1 MDGALYVVGAE
12 DFFHTI
18 VSIIVTPDPKC
29 TEPLAR
35 LTNPGTWPHRMS
47 NPGHRSQPLK
57 SKSAF
62 PALLI
67 VPLFSACSWLIVE
80 APPVGYE
87 RFNYVPCT
95 QSKVVPTIDA
105 GVAAVSTWLS
115 LMAMTSDEFVN
126 GLESGGTWLNVP
138 GASYSKTGGI
148 VTFLSVGVLTGVS
161 AGMGFKKVRECR
173 AAVLEVAA
181 RNRQITAQNGD
192 GSPRLHEYA
201 WFAPLFPAPIFGA
214 DPPDLPVA
222 IPSLRWFDQLFPAP
236 DFGANAFDPV
246 FRGAISNSPDQ

>member
-1 MDGALYVVGAE
+1 
-12 DFFHTI
+12 
-18 VSIIVTPDPKC
+18 
-29 TEPLAR
+29 
-35 LTNPGTWPHRMS
+35 
-47 NPGHRSQPLK
+47 LK

-80 APPVGYE
+80 APPAGYE

-105 GVAAVSTWLS
+105 GVAAVSIWLS

-148 VTFLSVGVLTGVS
+148 MTFLSAAVVTGVS
-161 AGMGFKKVRECR
+161 SGMGFGKVKQCRE
-173 AAVLEVAA
+173 AVLEVAA
-181 RNRQITAQNGD
+181 RNRQITAQNQD
-192 GSPRLHEYA
+192 G
-201 WFAPLFPAPIFGA
+201 
-214 DPPDLPVA
+214 LPE
-222 IPSLRWFDQLFPAP
+222 SFESTWLDQLFPVP
-236 DFGANAFDPV
+236 IFGTDTPTLPV
-246 FRGAISNSPDQ
+246 TIPLKRK